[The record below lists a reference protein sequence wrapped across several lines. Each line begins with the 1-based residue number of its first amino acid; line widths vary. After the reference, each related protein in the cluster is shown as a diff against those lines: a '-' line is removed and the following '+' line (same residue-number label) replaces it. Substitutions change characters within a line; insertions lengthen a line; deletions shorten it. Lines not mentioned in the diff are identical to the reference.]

1 MQYFTADSIY
11 WKIFGEGVLNS
22 MQDKK
27 MLGYMNKF
35 LRIFR
40 EKGSDMWEIAEL
52 RKSNGTVM
60 YWV

>member
-1 MQYFTADSIY
+1 M
-11 WKIFGEGVLNS
+11 L
-22 MQDKK
+22 DKK
-27 MLGYMNKF
+27 MLGYMKF

-60 YWV
+60 YGV